1 MKMLV
6 VDDEPIVLESCR
18 RILADMGF
26 ESVFTTSADQA
37 LRVIVKEKI
46 ELLLIDIKMPGHDG
60 MYLMREVK
68 DKWPHIPIIVMSG
81 YATEET
87 IAEVSAMDAAS
98 FITKPFTPDE
108 MLDAVCRVVEREFC
122 RDKEKNNKSNKR

>member
-26 ESVFTTSADQA
+26 ESVLATSADQA
-37 LRVIVKEKI
+37 LQAIMKASF

-68 DKWPHIPIIVMSG
+68 EKWPHIPIIVMSG
-81 YATEET
+81 YATAET

-98 FITKPFTPDE
+98 FIAKPFTPDE
-108 MLDAVCRVVEREFC
+108 MVDAVCQVVEREIC
-122 RDKEKNNKSNKR
+122 REKEKGSGHR

>member
-18 RILADMGF
+18 RILEDMGF
-26 ESVFTTSADQA
+26 ESVLTTSADQA
-37 LRVIVKEKI
+37 LGAIMKEKF

-68 DKWPHIPIIVMSG
+68 EKWPHIPIIVMSG

-87 IAEVSAMDAAS
+87 IAEVSAMDAAF
-98 FITKPFTPDE
+98 FIAKPFTPDE
-108 MLDAVCRVVEREFC
+108 MLDAVCQVIEREFC
-122 RDKEKNNKSNKR
+122 RDKEKKSDNR